1 MMRLGRCDHC
11 DRTLQLLLRTFV
23 DIIRLQKGPEHVPAS
38 SLVLIVALIL
48 FAVAM
53 TVSEALVESSGTSVM
68 LISVLVSF
76 GGYLL
81 YWMVLLATGFAHRL
95 LPTVSCIMACGSLLT
110 IAMVISFVVLEPL
123 LGANT
128 AALIAWL
135 VLIWSVPVKGH
146 IIARAIEKH
155 WYVGITIALVIYLV
169 QRFVY
174 DALTTAPAA

>member
-1 MMRLGRCDHC
+1 MMRLGPCHHC

-23 DIIRLQKGPEHVPAS
+23 DIIRLRKGPEHVPAS
-38 SLVLIVALIL
+38 TLVLIVALTL

-53 TVSEALVESSGTSVM
+53 AVSEALVESTGPSVV
-68 LISVLVSF
+68 LISVYVSF

-95 LPTVSCIMACGSLLT
+95 LPTVSSIMACGSILT
-110 IAMVISFVVLEPL
+110 IAMVVTFVVLEPL
-123 LGANT
+123 LGRNT
-128 AALIAWL
+128 AALLAWL

-155 WYVGITIALVIYLV
+155 WYVGITIALAIYLV

>member
-1 MMRLGRCDHC
+1 MMRLGPWLYC

-23 DIIRLQKGPEHVPAS
+23 DIIRLRKGPEHVPDS
-38 SLVLIVALIL
+38 TLVLVVALIL
-48 FAVAM
+48 FTVAM
-53 TVSEALVESSGTSVM
+53 IVSDALVESSGTGVVLTSVF
-68 LISVLVSF
+68 VSF
-76 GGYLL
+76 GGYVL
-81 YWMVLLATGFAHRL
+81 YWMVLLATGFPHRL

-110 IAMVISFVVLEPL
+110 IAMVVAFVILAPL
-123 LGANT
+123 LGREA

-146 IIARAIEKH
+146 IIARAIERH

-169 QRFVY
+169 QRLAY